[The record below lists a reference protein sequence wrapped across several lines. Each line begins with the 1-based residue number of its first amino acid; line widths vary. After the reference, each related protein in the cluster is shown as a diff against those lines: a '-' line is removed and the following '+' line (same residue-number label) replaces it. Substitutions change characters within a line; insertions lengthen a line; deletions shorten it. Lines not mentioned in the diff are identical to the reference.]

1 MADMLP
7 LIGAKGIYKLSVP
20 FDKDLLGNDVMYTC
34 IAIRQLRDVTA
45 DGGDPFNDYYV
56 PKNLDGSVYARD
68 LANNVSIVTLQA
80 EDNSVV
86 RVPSSYLA
94 AYPDGGGVP
103 YRVMIL
109 SINLGAVPDS
119 LDLSPISAKIASDVK
134 NIVGV
139 DSTVRAVAVSNT
151 RLLDT
156 ATAQNMENAR
166 QANITDNT
174 TDYSKYQQAVAER
187 DAALQKVNE
196 LENYILSLQ
205 NASPVPPAAPPSDP
219 SNGTSG

>member
-7 LIGAKGIYKLSVP
+7 LIGAKGVYKLNAP
-20 FDKDLLGNDVMYTC
+20 FDKDLLPNNVAYTC

-45 DGGDPFNDYYV
+45 AGGDPFNDYYV
-56 PKNLDGSVYARD
+56 PKNLDSSVFTRD
-68 LANNVSIVTLQA
+68 LANGVSIVTLQA

-86 RVPSSYLA
+86 YVPSSYLA
-94 AYPDGGGVP
+94 AYPDGGGIP
-103 YRVMIL
+103 YRVMVL

-139 DSTVRAVAVSNT
+139 DSTVRALAVSNT

-174 TDYSKYQQAVAER
+174 TDWSKYQQAVAER

-196 LENYILSLQ
+196 LENYILGLQ
-205 NASPVPPAAPPSDP
+205 GAAAVPPAAPPADP
-219 SNGTSG
+219 SNGSST